1 MWQLHLL
8 PEKKIINNYVFNPFV
23 TGPCM
28 WLQGFNERL
37 INRPYC
43 ICHKA
48 TTLLALEWKQSLG
61 GYNPKSLFLA
71 SSTCRQVNFS
81 LTNRF
86 WVQLQTCAYISSIS
100 LGLSLRISFAVFCSP
115 LLFQIM
121 RIWTSLLMMGFA
133 GRSPVKCLLTFVTH
147 VVCHFCQFFFF
158 CFLFSPKSCFHVRL
172 QGLWQMPERGTKH
185 FIFDYF
191 G

>member
-1 MWQLHLL
+1 
-8 PEKKIINNYVFNPFV
+8 
-23 TGPCM
+23 M

-48 TTLLALEWKQSLG
+48 TALLALEWKQSLG

-81 LTNRF
+81 LINRF

-100 LGLSLRISFAVFCSP
+100 LGLSLRISFTVFYS
-115 LLFQIM
+115 LLFTTFVSM
-121 RIWTSLLMMGFA
+121 RTWTSLLMMGFA
-133 GRSPVKCLLTFVTH
+133 GRSPVKCLLTFVTL

-158 CFLFSPKSCFHVRL
+158 VFFFSPKSCFHVRL

-185 FIFDYF
+185 FIFDY
-191 G
+191 